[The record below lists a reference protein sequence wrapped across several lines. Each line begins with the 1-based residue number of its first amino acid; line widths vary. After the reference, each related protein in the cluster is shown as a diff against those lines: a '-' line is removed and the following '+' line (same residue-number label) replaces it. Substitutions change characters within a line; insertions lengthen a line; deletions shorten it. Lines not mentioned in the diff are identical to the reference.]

1 MSQRGSIVQ
10 VSISSGGVPKL
21 PVSEGHVTELGIEG
35 DGHDNPELHGG
46 PERALCLFAIERI
59 EAMAAEGHPIA
70 VGSTG
75 ENITTRGIDW
85 DLVVPG
91 ARLRLGADV
100 LVEVTRYTTP
110 CKTNAR
116 WFKAGDFNRMHQG
129 LFPGYSRVY
138 ARVLTGGVVRPG
150 DEVVLLPPVLWV
162 IAPRT
167 SCASRVRGGP
177 LSCRQ
182 ARFRR

>member
-1 MSQRGSIVQ
+1 MTQRGSIVQ

-21 PVSEGHVTELGIEG
+21 PVSEGRVTELGIEG
-35 DGHDNPELHGG
+35 DGHDNPDLHGG
-46 PERALCLFAIERI
+46 PERALCLFSIERI
-59 EAMAAEGHPIA
+59 EAMAAEGHPIGA
-70 VGSTG
+70 GSAG

-116 WFKAGDFNRMHQG
+116 WFTGGDFNRMHQS
-129 LFPGYSRVY
+129 LFPGWSRTY
-138 ARVLTGGVVRPG
+138 ARVLFGGVVRPG
-150 DEVVLLPPVLWV
+150 DPVELF
-162 IAPRT
+162 APQQ
-167 SCASRVRGGP
+167 G
-177 LSCRQ
+177 
-182 ARFRR
+182 

>member
-1 MSQRGSIVQ
+1 MTQRGRIVQ
-10 VSISSGGVPKL
+10 VSISRGGVPKL
-21 PVSEGHVTELGIEG
+21 PVAEGLVTELGIDG
-35 DGHDNPELHGG
+35 DGHDNPDLHGG

-70 VGSTG
+70 AGSTG

-91 ARLRLGADV
+91 ARLRLGAGV

-116 WFKAGDFNRMHQG
+116 WFTGGDFNRMHQN
-129 LFPGYSRVY
+129 LFPGFSRVY
-138 ARVLTGGVVRPG
+138 ARVLAGGVVRPG
-150 DEVVLLPPVLWV
+150 DPVELL
-162 IAPRT
+162 APEH
-167 SCASRVRGGP
+167 A
-177 LSCRQ
+177 
-182 ARFRR
+182 